1 MGSAVLSLTNIGACL
16 TLVFKAPTRSVVG
29 PAITGQGRYLS
40 LQSSGVTVK
49 PLLLATAFATLAA
62 PALPLHAAAQAP
74 SVASTNAEDARL
86 TGFLDAEFAEWLKQ
100 QPQTATRLGLKDGGD
115 RWNDISE
122 AALDA
127 SVAWRQASAAR
138 MKAQFD
144 RAKLSPVGQVNYD
157 IWALEADRAA
167 QSNANRKYRPPLYSR
182 LYSAHSQL
190 PDFLINTH
198 SVKDAADLRNYIARL
213 KGLPAVLDIAIA
225 RTKASEAAGIR
236 VPRFQVETI
245 IAGSEKLTSGA
256 PFGPGPD
263 AALWADVKAKTE
275 KLVSAGTL
283 PRAEADGL
291 LAEARTA
298 IVALKPAYGRVIAW
312 AQSALPT
319 APSGRVGAVSLPGGA
334 AYYASELKLNT
345 TTDYTADQ
353 IHAIGRSE
361 VARIEAEQD
370 ALARK
375 AGLKDRAAY
384 YAERARLFP
393 PRPWD
398 DVSRADYL
406 AKANAFVAHTRTL
419 LPNYFGTLPA
429 YGIEVVREPTFS
441 EVPGGAAHA
450 SAPSP
455 DGSRPAR
462 TYVHLVGEQD
472 DPAAMYTLMCHEAIP
487 GHNMQG
493 DIQVRQKGGPKFRSV
508 TGYVAF
514 GEGWGL
520 YAEAMCKEMNAFP
533 DIAADF
539 MRLDAELFRAARLV
553 TDTGIHALGWTE
565 DQAVAYLSETGR
577 QPMDKARSEVRRYIT
592 LPGQATG
599 YKIGMLK
606 IVELRRKAEKAL
618 GPKFDI
624 KGFHDLLI
632 ASGSQPLSIL
642 ERRVN
647 DWIASRS

>member
-1 MGSAVLSLTNIGACL
+1 MQP
-16 TLVFKAPTRSVVG
+16 F
-29 PAITGQGRYLS
+29 
-40 LQSSGVTVK
+40 
-49 PLLLATAFATLAA
+49 LLATAIASLATSGL
-62 PALPLHAAAQAP
+62 ALPAAAQTPA
-74 SVASTNAEDARL
+74 ATTANAEDARL
-86 TGFLDAEFAEWLKQ
+86 TAFLDAEFAEMLKF

-115 RWNDISE
+115 RWNDISDS
-122 AALDA
+122 AADA
-127 SVAWRQASAAR
+127 FVAWRQASAAR
-138 MKAQFD
+138 LKAGFD
-144 RAKLSPVGQVNYD
+144 RAKLSPQAQVNYD
-157 IWALEADRAA
+157 IWLLEAERAA
-167 QSNANRKYRPPLYSR
+167 MTNANRRFKPPLYSR
-182 LYSAHSQL
+182 LYSTHSQL

-198 SVKDAADLRNYIARL
+198 AVADVTDLRNYIARL
-213 KGLPAVLDIAIA
+213 RGLPAVLDVAIE
-225 RTKASEAAGIR
+225 RTRASEAAGIR
-236 VPRFQVETI
+236 VPRFQIETI
-245 IAGSEKLTSGA
+245 IAGSEKLTQGA
-256 PFGPGPD
+256 PFGTGPD
-263 AALWADVKAKTE
+263 VALWADVKAKTE
-275 KLVSAGTL
+275 KLVAAGKLDRAQADTL
-283 PRAEADGL
+283 LE
-291 LAEARTA
+291 EARTA
-298 IVALKPAYGRVIAW
+298 ILALQPAYGRVIAW
-312 AQSALPT
+312 AKSALPT

-334 AYYASELKLNT
+334 AFYADELKLNT

-353 IHAIGRSE
+353 IHAIGRAE

-375 AGLKDRAAY
+375 AGLKDRQAY

-393 PRPWD
+393 SRPWTD
-398 DVSRADYL
+398 ASRAEYL
-406 AKANAFVAHTRTL
+406 ANANAFVARTRTL
-419 LPNYFGTLPA
+419 LPNYFGTLPE
-429 YGIEVVREPTFS
+429 YRIEVVREPSFS

-462 TYVHLVGEQD
+462 TYVHMVGNQE

-493 DIQVRQKGGPKFRSV
+493 DIQVRQKGGPRFRSV

-553 TDTGIHALGWTE
+553 VDTGIHALGWTE
-565 DQAVAYLSETGR
+565 DQAVDYLHKTGR
-577 QPMDKARSEVRRYIT
+577 QPTEKARSEVRRYIT

-606 IVELRRKAEKAL
+606 IVELRRKAEAAL

-647 DWIASRS
+647 DWIKSRA

>member
-1 MGSAVLSLTNIGACL
+1 VKPNLLVIALAFIAPLGSASL
-16 TLVFKAPTRSVVG
+16 
-29 PAITGQGRYLS
+29 
-40 LQSSGVTVK
+40 
-49 PLLLATAFATLAA
+49 
-62 PALPLHAAAQAP
+62 AAAQAP
-74 SVASTNAEDARL
+74 VAVSANAEDTRL
-86 TGFLDAEFAEWLKQ
+86 TAFLDAEFAELLKL
-100 QPQTATRLGLKDGGD
+100 QPQTATRLGVKECGD
-115 RWNDISE
+115 RWNDISDQ
-122 AALDA
+122 AADA
-127 SVAWRQASAAR
+127 MVAWRQASAGR
-138 MKAQFD
+138 MKAAFD
-144 RAKLSPVGQVNYD
+144 RGKLSPEGQVNYD
-157 IWALEADRAA
+157 IWALEAERAA
-167 QSNANRKYRPPLYSR
+167 LSNANRKFRPPLYSR
-182 LYSAHSQL
+182 LYSTHSQL

-198 SVKDAADLRNYIARL
+198 SVADAADLRNYIARL
-213 KGLPAVLDIAIA
+213 RGMPAVLDMAVT

-236 VPRFQVETI
+236 VPRFQVESI
-245 IAGSEKLTSGA
+245 IAGSEKLTTGA
-256 PFGPGPD
+256 PFGPGRD
-263 AALWADVKAKTE
+263 VALWADVKAKTE
-275 KLVSAGTL
+275 KLVAGGTL
-283 PRAEADGL
+283 TRAEADAL

-298 IVALKPAYGRVIAW
+298 ILALQPAYGRVIAW
-312 AQSALPT
+312 AKGALPT

-334 AYYASELKLNT
+334 AFYATELKLTT
-345 TTDYTADQ
+345 TTDYTAEQ

-375 AGLKDRAAY
+375 AGLKDRRAY

-398 DVSRADYL
+398 DASRADYL
-406 AKANAFVAHTRTL
+406 EKANAFVARTRTL
-419 LPNYFGTLPA
+419 LPAYFGTLPA
-429 YGIEVVREPTFS
+429 YRIEVVREPSFS

-450 SAPSP
+450 SAPAP

-462 TYVHLVGEQD
+462 TYVHMVGEQGN
-472 DPAAMYTLMCHEAIP
+472 PAAMYTLMCHEAIP

-553 TDTGIHALGWTE
+553 TDTGIHALGLTE
-565 DQAVAYLSETGR
+565 DEAVKYLSETGR
-577 QPMDKARSEVRRYIT
+577 QPLEKARSEVRRYIT
-592 LPGQATG
+592 VPSQATG

-606 IVELRRKAEKAL
+606 IVELRRKAEAAL
-618 GPKFDI
+618 GSKFDI

-632 ASGSQPLSIL
+632 ASGSQPMSIL

-647 DWIASRS
+647 EWIARRS

>member
-1 MGSAVLSLTNIGACL
+1 MQP
-16 TLVFKAPTRSVVG
+16 F
-29 PAITGQGRYLS
+29 
-40 LQSSGVTVK
+40 
-49 PLLLATAFATLAA
+49 LLATAIASLATSGL
-62 PALPLHAAAQAP
+62 ALPAAAQTPAAT
-74 SVASTNAEDARL
+74 SANAEDARL
-86 TGFLDAEFAEWLKQ
+86 TAFLDAEFAEMLKF

-115 RWNDISE
+115 RWNDISDS
-122 AALDA
+122 AADA
-127 SVAWRQASAAR
+127 FVAWRQASAAR
-138 MKAQFD
+138 LKAGFD
-144 RAKLSPVGQVNYD
+144 RAKLSPQAQVNYD
-157 IWALEADRAA
+157 IWLLEAERAA
-167 QSNANRKYRPPLYSR
+167 MTNANRRFKPPLYSR
-182 LYSAHSQL
+182 LYSTHSQL

-198 SVKDAADLRNYIARL
+198 AVADVTDLRNYIARL
-213 KGLPAVLDIAIA
+213 RGLPAVLDVAID
-225 RTKASEAAGIR
+225 RTRASEAAGIR
-236 VPRFQVETI
+236 VPRFQIETI
-245 IAGSEKLTSGA
+245 IAGSEKLTQGA
-256 PFGPGPD
+256 PFGTGPD
-263 AALWADVKAKTE
+263 VALWADVKAKTE
-275 KLVSAGTL
+275 KLVTAGKLDRAQADTL
-283 PRAEADGL
+283 LE
-291 LAEARTA
+291 EARAA
-298 IVALKPAYGRVIAW
+298 ILALQPAYGRVIAW
-312 AQSALPT
+312 AKSALPT

-334 AYYASELKLNT
+334 AFYADELKLNT

-375 AGLKDRAAY
+375 AGLKDRQAY

-393 PRPWD
+393 SRPWTD
-398 DVSRADYL
+398 ASRAEYL
-406 AKANAFVAHTRTL
+406 ANANAFVARTRTL
-419 LPNYFGTLPA
+419 LPNYFGTLPE
-429 YGIEVVREPTFS
+429 YRIEVVREPSFS

-462 TYVHLVGEQD
+462 TYVHMVGNQE

-553 TDTGIHALGWTE
+553 VDTGIHALGWTE
-565 DQAVAYLSETGR
+565 DQAVDYLHKTGR
-577 QPMDKARSEVRRYIT
+577 QPIEKARSEVRRYIT

-606 IVELRRKAEKAL
+606 IVELRRKAEAAL

-647 DWIASRS
+647 DWIKSRA

>member
-1 MGSAVLSLTNIGACL
+1 MQP
-16 TLVFKAPTRSVVG
+16 F
-29 PAITGQGRYLS
+29 
-40 LQSSGVTVK
+40 
-49 PLLLATAFATLAA
+49 LLATAIASLATSGL
-62 PALPLHAAAQAP
+62 ALPAAAQTPAAT
-74 SVASTNAEDARL
+74 SANAEDARL
-86 TGFLDAEFAEWLKQ
+86 TAFLDAEFAEMLKF

-115 RWNDISE
+115 RWNDISDS
-122 AALDA
+122 AADA
-127 SVAWRQASAAR
+127 FVAWRQASAAR
-138 MKAQFD
+138 LKAGFD
-144 RAKLSPVGQVNYD
+144 RAKLSPQAQVNYD
-157 IWALEADRAA
+157 IWLLEAERAA
-167 QSNANRKYRPPLYSR
+167 MANANRRFKPPLYSR
-182 LYSAHSQL
+182 LYSTHSQL

-198 SVKDAADLRNYIARL
+198 AVADVTDLRNYIARL
-213 KGLPAVLDIAIA
+213 RGLTAVLDVAIE
-225 RTKASEAAGIR
+225 RTRASEAAGIR
-236 VPRFQVETI
+236 VPRFQIETI
-245 IAGSEKLTSGA
+245 IAGSEKLTQGA
-256 PFGPGPD
+256 PFGTGPD
-263 AALWADVKAKTE
+263 VALWADVKAKTE
-275 KLVSAGTL
+275 KLVTAGKLDRAQVDTL
-283 PRAEADGL
+283 LE
-291 LAEARTA
+291 EARTA
-298 IVALKPAYGRVIAW
+298 ILALQPAYGRVIAW
-312 AQSALPT
+312 AKSALPT

-334 AYYASELKLNT
+334 AFYADELKLNT

-375 AGLKDRAAY
+375 AGLKDRQAY

-393 PRPWD
+393 SRPWTD
-398 DVSRADYL
+398 ASRAEYL
-406 AKANAFVAHTRTL
+406 ANANAFVARTRTL
-419 LPNYFGTLPA
+419 LPNYFGTLPE
-429 YGIEVVREPTFS
+429 YRIEVVREPSFS

-462 TYVHLVGEQD
+462 TYVHMVGNQE

-553 TDTGIHALGWTE
+553 VDTGIHALGWTE
-565 DQAVAYLSETGR
+565 DQAVDYLHKTGR
-577 QPMDKARSEVRRYIT
+577 QPIEKARSEVRRYIT

-606 IVELRRKAEKAL
+606 IVELRRKAEAAL

-647 DWIASRS
+647 DWIKSRA